1 MERGAEVAGS
11 DGDVRRR
18 MLNAAREELLSPEY
32 DVLAGIFVTKVAK
45 RAGVPER
52 TAKRL
57 FKSHELRDAL
67 MEDLLRVRPGEDIDT
82 ENLIEFAGRIVD
94 RSRPLADEL
103 GEIVDIVFEHN
114 VESELFRSSMAF
126 WALGRHDSDVQDRLR
141 TMYQAWLRD
150 SRNGLNAMVAQHQD
164 CFQLRQDWISMEDFV
179 RATIALHEG
188 LAIQESIRRDT
199 LSRGEVQRSDLPE
212 MDDQLP
218 HRIVL
223 AVFASMIDSPS
234 SPAVEEIFGEIER
247 RR

>member
-1 MERGAEVAGS
+1 MAGS

-114 VESELFRSSMAF
+114 IESELFRSSMAF
-126 WALGRHDSDVQDRLR
+126 WALGRHDSDVQDGVPGLKHADRSGH
-141 TMYQAWLRD
+141 THP
-150 SRNGLNAMVAQHQD
+150 SR
-164 CFQLRQDWISMEDFV
+164 
-179 RATIALHEG
+179 
-188 LAIQESIRRDT
+188 
-199 LSRGEVQRSDLPE
+199 
-212 MDDQLP
+212 
-218 HRIVL
+218 
-223 AVFASMIDSPS
+223 
-234 SPAVEEIFGEIER
+234 
-247 RR
+247 